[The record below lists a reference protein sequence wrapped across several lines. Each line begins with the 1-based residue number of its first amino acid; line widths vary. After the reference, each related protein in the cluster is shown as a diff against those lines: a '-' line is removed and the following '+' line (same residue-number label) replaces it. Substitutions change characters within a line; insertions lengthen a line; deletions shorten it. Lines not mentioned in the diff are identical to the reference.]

1 MSACREARTAWASRD
16 QLSPEGGRED
26 GLAQILCVALEFHR
40 LGIAQNFLDYPN
52 DLNLLL
58 QGWRWR
64 ARV

>member
-1 MSACREARTAWASRD
+1 
-16 QLSPEGGRED
+16 
-26 GLAQILCVALEFHR
+26 LAQILCVALEFHR